1 MGPRGRGAC
10 PGGPSGD
17 VHSVGADVLVDNEGV
32 CDDFVN
38 LKMICQLSLSYVL
51 IERADIR
58 ARGAAELRL
67 LYFLR
72 RLSISAAAQGGALL
86 PILGNHEVMNV
97 SGDFRFVTPQGL
109 QEFSGWA
116 GWSRAGLAIKRRCGG
131 LEQPKNPFL
140 GVPKAFP
147 GIKREFWDGIR
158 SRLAALR
165 PDGPIARRFL
175 ADLPTV
181 LVVGDSVFVHGGLL
195 EANVEYGLERINAEV
210 SDWIR
215 GEHGNNARAPEYVC
229 GRDAV
234 VWLRRFSEGFNCDCQ
249 RLQGVLGMIPG
260 AKRMV
265 MGHTIQSEGI
275 NAVCGAQAVRVD
287 VGLSRGCGNGLPEV
301 LEINGGGSD
310 VRVITTDPTEAWQY
324 RKQKPEKSA
333 TALEKKG
340 EVEAIVGPRYRASYA
355 EMTENTHEGKAKE
368 MVSQIK
374 STYVIR
380 QLNKSNAKLRA
391 EHDLLRAKIVGSAE
405 QQEQTTALL
414 KRTGVI
420 VEKLM
425 DENNKLRIERRRLV
439 EESVDARKQHLEDKK
454 ELVAARA
461 ETSSRGLPQCIKKR
475 RLLAADPSSCCTA
488 SLIWSANSDWVLMD
502 KSSTTG
508 IYDMANIDK
517 TMKTYSVLSSKGL

>member
-1 MGPRGRGAC
+1 MAPASPDVPICGGLPAVVSAFADAFVDHAVSGIFFPTNPPPPPPPTPATFLPSPSRLVAIGDLHGDLPKSLTALRLAGLLPSANSPGSSASATSTSWSAGPTLAVQLGDILDRG
-10 PGGPSGD
+10 GD
-17 VHSVGADVLVDNEGV
+17 
-32 CDDFVN
+32 
-38 LKMICQLSLSYVL
+38 
-51 IERADIR
+51 
-58 ARGAAELRL
+58 ELRL

-116 GWSRAGLAIKRRCGG
+116 GWYRAGLAIKRRCGG

-147 GIKREFWDGIR
+147 GIRREFWDGIR

-215 GEHGNNARAPEYVC
+215 GERGDNARAPEYLC

-301 LEINGGGSD
+301 LEINGGGSE

-333 TALEKKG
+333 TTLEKKG
-340 EVEAIVGPRYRASYA
+340 EVKDG
-355 EMTENTHEGKAKE
+355 
-368 MVSQIK
+368 
-374 STYVIR
+374 
-380 QLNKSNAKLRA
+380 L
-391 EHDLLRAKIVGSAE
+391 
-405 QQEQTTALL
+405 ALL
-414 KRTGVI
+414 VRESNVLKGV
-420 VEKLM
+420 EAK
-425 DENNKLRIERRRLV
+425 
-439 EESVDARKQHLEDKK
+439 A
-454 ELVAARA
+454 
-461 ETSSRGLPQCIKKR
+461 
-475 RLLAADPSSCCTA
+475 
-488 SLIWSANSDWVLMD
+488 
-502 KSSTTG
+502 
-508 IYDMANIDK
+508 
-517 TMKTYSVLSSKGL
+517 

>member
-1 MGPRGRGAC
+1 MAPASPDVPTCGGLPAVVSAFADAFVDHAVSGIFFPTNPPPPPPPTPATFLPSPSRLVAIGDLHGDLPKSLTALRLAGLLPSANRPGSSASATSTSWSAGPTLAVQLGDILDRG
-10 PGGPSGD
+10 GD
-17 VHSVGADVLVDNEGV
+17 
-32 CDDFVN
+32 
-38 LKMICQLSLSYVL
+38 
-51 IERADIR
+51 
-58 ARGAAELRL
+58 ELRL

-116 GWSRAGLAIKRRCGG
+116 GWYRAGLAIKRRCGG

-147 GIKREFWDGIR
+147 GIRREFWDGIR

-215 GEHGNNARAPEYVC
+215 GERGDNARAPEYLC

-301 LEINGGGSD
+301 LEINGGGSE

-333 TALEKKG
+333 TTLEKKG
-340 EVEAIVGPRYRASYA
+340 EVKDG
-355 EMTENTHEGKAKE
+355 
-368 MVSQIK
+368 
-374 STYVIR
+374 
-380 QLNKSNAKLRA
+380 L
-391 EHDLLRAKIVGSAE
+391 
-405 QQEQTTALL
+405 ALL
-414 KRTGVI
+414 VRESNVLKGV
-420 VEKLM
+420 EAK
-425 DENNKLRIERRRLV
+425 
-439 EESVDARKQHLEDKK
+439 A
-454 ELVAARA
+454 
-461 ETSSRGLPQCIKKR
+461 
-475 RLLAADPSSCCTA
+475 
-488 SLIWSANSDWVLMD
+488 
-502 KSSTTG
+502 
-508 IYDMANIDK
+508 
-517 TMKTYSVLSSKGL
+517 

>member
-1 MGPRGRGAC
+1 MAPASPDVPTCGGLPAVVSAFADAFVDHAVSGIFFPTNPPPPPPPTPATFLPSPSRLVAIGDLHGDLPKSLTALRLAGLLPSANSPGSSASATSTSWSAGPTLAVQLGDIMDRG
-10 PGGPSGD
+10 GD
-17 VHSVGADVLVDNEGV
+17 
-32 CDDFVN
+32 
-38 LKMICQLSLSYVL
+38 
-51 IERADIR
+51 
-58 ARGAAELRL
+58 ELRL

-116 GWSRAGLAIKRRCGG
+116 GWYRAGLAIKRRCGG

-147 GIKREFWDGIR
+147 GIRREFWDGIR

-215 GEHGNNARAPEYVC
+215 GERGDNARAPEYLC

-301 LEINGGGSD
+301 LEINGGGSE

-333 TALEKKG
+333 TTLEKKG
-340 EVEAIVGPRYRASYA
+340 EVKDG
-355 EMTENTHEGKAKE
+355 
-368 MVSQIK
+368 
-374 STYVIR
+374 
-380 QLNKSNAKLRA
+380 L
-391 EHDLLRAKIVGSAE
+391 
-405 QQEQTTALL
+405 ALL
-414 KRTGVI
+414 VRESNVLKGV
-420 VEKLM
+420 EAK
-425 DENNKLRIERRRLV
+425 
-439 EESVDARKQHLEDKK
+439 A
-454 ELVAARA
+454 
-461 ETSSRGLPQCIKKR
+461 
-475 RLLAADPSSCCTA
+475 
-488 SLIWSANSDWVLMD
+488 
-502 KSSTTG
+502 
-508 IYDMANIDK
+508 
-517 TMKTYSVLSSKGL
+517 

>member
-1 MGPRGRGAC
+1 MAPASPDVPACAGLPAAVSAFADAFVDFAVSGIFFPSNPPPPPRPTPTTFLPSPSRLVAIGDLHGDLPKSLTALRLAGLLPSANSPGSSASSTSWSAGPTLAVQLGDILDRG
-10 PGGPSGD
+10 GD
-17 VHSVGADVLVDNEGV
+17 
-32 CDDFVN
+32 
-38 LKMICQLSLSYVL
+38 
-51 IERADIR
+51 
-58 ARGAAELRL
+58 ELRL

-116 GWSRAGLAIKRRCGG
+116 GWYRAGLAIKRRCGG

-215 GEHGNNARAPEYVC
+215 GERGDNARAPEYVC

-301 LEINGGGSD
+301 LEINGGGSE
-310 VRVITTDPTEAWQY
+310 VRVITTDPAEAWQY
-324 RKQKPEKSA
+324 RKQKPDKAA

-340 EVEAIVGPRYRASYA
+340 EVKDG
-355 EMTENTHEGKAKE
+355 
-368 MVSQIK
+368 
-374 STYVIR
+374 
-380 QLNKSNAKLRA
+380 L
-391 EHDLLRAKIVGSAE
+391 
-405 QQEQTTALL
+405 ALL
-414 KRTGVI
+414 VRESHVLKGV
-420 VEKLM
+420 EAK
-425 DENNKLRIERRRLV
+425 
-439 EESVDARKQHLEDKK
+439 A
-454 ELVAARA
+454 
-461 ETSSRGLPQCIKKR
+461 
-475 RLLAADPSSCCTA
+475 
-488 SLIWSANSDWVLMD
+488 
-502 KSSTTG
+502 
-508 IYDMANIDK
+508 
-517 TMKTYSVLSSKGL
+517 